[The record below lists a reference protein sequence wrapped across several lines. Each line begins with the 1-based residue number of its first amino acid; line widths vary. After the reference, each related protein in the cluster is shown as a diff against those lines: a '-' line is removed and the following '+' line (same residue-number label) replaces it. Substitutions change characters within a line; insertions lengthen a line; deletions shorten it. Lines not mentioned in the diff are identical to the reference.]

1 MKKLMIGAAVA
12 ALTVGAFA
20 SCDDNTADCV
30 AWDLSLSLKSLDAKK
45 LSCKNTCGDKDTVY
59 YLDNGTR
66 KLKGYVWVCGDPC
79 SDDSVYVVLWDTKKK
94 IPVIAAPPRGN
105 YEDLATFTV
114 GWQDFIIYGKKGNKV
129 AGTFD
134 IVDPDGAN
142 INVKASGLNGSLK
155 LGCSDCYVKSLSGQA
170 AGDIAVGKQY
180 NVEQDASGGLC
191 GDKVV
196 VTCDDPVDVEIYY
209 LTLCNVCC
217 GFEGWCT
224 EIGDGTTDDI
234 RTVENDLN
242 GMVPAY
248 GSWKIKYNKKMS
260 KNSNVKSIWD
270 YIPGY
275 AL

>member
-1 MKKLMIGAAVA
+1 MKKLIIGAAVA
-12 ALTVGAFA
+12 AISIGAFA
-20 SCDDNTADCV
+20 SCDDNSADCV

-45 LSCKNTCGDKDTVY
+45 LSCKNTCGDKGTVY

-105 YEDLATFTV
+105 YADLATFTV

-129 AGTFD
+129 AGSFD
-134 IVDPDGAN
+134 IVDPDGEN

-170 AGDIAVGKQY
+170 AGDIALGNKWTYIEDTSV
-180 NVEQDASGGLC
+180 GGLC
-191 GDKVV
+191 GDKPV
-196 VTCDDPVDVEIYY
+196 VTCDDPVALDVYY
-209 LTLCNVCC
+209 LTLCDVCC
-217 GFEGWCT
+217 GFEGWCN
-224 EIGDGTTDDI
+224 EIGNDQGDI
-234 RTVENDLN
+234 KTVESDLN